1 MPLRAIDGQQTYR
14 LDEFHVQDETG
25 ELEITIS
32 GHHPGKVRIW
42 FQRKGETTGS
52 GGAPLADVIDA
63 LQHLLLY
70 GPSSE
75 AVPEKPA
82 PDTSLAFRVEAVLK
96 SRPGGARPDPGFAAR
111 LAASSE

>member
-42 FQRKGETTGS
+42 FQRKGSAPGVRS
-52 GGAPLADVIDA
+52 AGAF
-63 LQHLLLY
+63 LQASN
-70 GPSSE
+70 G
-75 AVPEKPA
+75 
-82 PDTSLAFRVEAVLK
+82 TVEEGQ
-96 SRPGGARPDPGFAAR
+96 PGRG
-111 LAASSE
+111 L